1 MSDTKSTAKTTAAK
15 AEAPKAK
22 VSKANKA
29 TKGSRKAKVSRK
41 HDKDFA
47 RKVAATRKANFGKSV
62 ALGDRNAE
70 VAGDR
75 KAIVKL
81 VPTKGKIAYSDL
93 TAKAS
98 EKDIS
103 RPSGKVRKL
112 VERGVLRFVS

>member
-1 MSDTKSTAKTTAAK
+1 MSDTKSTTKATAAK
-15 AEAPKAK
+15 VEAPKAK
-22 VSKANKA
+22 A
-29 TKGSRKAKVSRK
+29 TKSRKPAKGSRKASRK
-41 HDKDFA
+41 HNSDFA
-47 RKVAATRKANFGKSV
+47 RKVAATRKANFGKNV
-62 ALGDRNAE
+62 ARGDRKAE

-75 KAIVKL
+75 AAIVKL
-81 VPTKGKIAYSDL
+81 VPNKGKIAYSDL